1 MVPTSPKEVS
11 PMIDEDLYVST
22 REQAA
27 SMAGVRPARID
38 YWVDTGLIQPTT
50 DRHLTPHRRVMLFSF
65 QELLSIL
72 VAAQLRDRGISLQHM
87 RVVVSRLRE
96 RGYALPLAELRFATE
111 GSEVYFMDENGQWEA
126 GRKPAHA
133 LIDHRLDISALRARV
148 HRSVGRAADS
158 HGRIESRRGA
168 LGSKPLIAGTRVPVR
183 TVQSYLDAGK
193 RPEEI
198 LEAFPSLTQ
207 DDVAAVRQGA

>member
-1 MVPTSPKEVS
+1 
-11 PMIDEDLYVST
+11 MIDEELYAAT
-22 REQAA
+22 REQTA
-27 SMAGVRPARID
+27 SIAGVRAARID
-38 YWVDTGLIQPTT
+38 YWVDTGLIQTT
-50 DRHLTPHRRVMLFSF
+50 ADRHLTPHRRVMLFSF
-65 QELLSIL
+65 QGLLSIL
-72 VAAQLRDRGISLQHM
+72 VAAQLRERGISLQHM
-87 RVVVSRLRE
+87 RVVVNRLRE
-96 RGYALPLAELRFATE
+96 LGYELPLVELRFATE

-126 GRKPAHA
+126 GRRPAHA
-133 LIDHRLDISALRARV
+133 LIDHRIDIGELRARV

-158 HGRIESRRGA
+158 YGRIESRRGA

-198 LEAFPSLTQ
+198 IEAFPSLTQ